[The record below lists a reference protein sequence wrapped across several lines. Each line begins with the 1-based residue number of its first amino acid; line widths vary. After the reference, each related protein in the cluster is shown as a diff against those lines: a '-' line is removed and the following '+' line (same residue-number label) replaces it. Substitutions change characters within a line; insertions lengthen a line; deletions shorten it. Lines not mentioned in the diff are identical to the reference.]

1 MRHFIKRDADGNES
15 LRIEIDGDA
24 SRHDVE
30 RAIREIEYWYQA
42 QLDKR
47 DNWLEGVNSRLGFE
61 LRVRELYQSGWMPT
75 RIADYVNREIVRLIR
90 ECVRLDKRRRP
101 GQYSIPETVKIINQW
116 LAQSRLLQRA
126 DKILACAVPGKSSRE
141 RYEVIREVQRE
152 LRSGEDFTSLELR
165 SALVTERAI
174 RYCLHKNTT

>member
-1 MRHFIKRDADGNES
+1 MRYFIKRDADGDES

-24 SRHDVE
+24 SRHDVD

-47 DNWLEGVNSRLGFE
+47 DNWLEGVNSRWGFE
-61 LRVRELYQSGWMPT
+61 LKVRELYQSGWMPT

-90 ECVRLDKRRRP
+90 ECVRLKEPHRH
-101 GQYSIPETVKIINQW
+101 GAISVAEMVKIINQW
-116 LAQSRLLQRA
+116 VAQSRLLQRA
-126 DKILACAVPGKSSRE
+126 DKILALAVPSKSSQK
-141 RYEVIREVQRE
+141 RYEAIREVQQQ
-152 LRSGEDFTSLELR
+152 LRYGPDFTSLDLQ